1 MIVSRILPDNDLKT
15 ALKNIMDGSDFKS
28 GIILCIVGS
37 LKETHLR
44 MSDGNKKTFN
54 GDYEIVSAEG
64 TISPDGVHVHIA
76 VSDENGHVIGG
87 HLLEGC
93 IIYTTAEICV
103 LESEIS
109 FKRVFD
115 HNTGY
120 RELFVE

>member
-15 ALKNIMDGSDFKS
+15 ALKNIMDASDFKS

-44 MSDGNKKTFN
+44 MSDGSKKTFN

>member
-15 ALKNIMDGSDFKS
+15 ALKNIMDDNDFKS
-28 GIILCIVGS
+28 GIIICIVGS
-37 LKETHLR
+37 LKETNLR
-44 MSDGNKKTFN
+44 MSDGNKKSFK

-64 TISPDGVHVHIA
+64 TISPDGIHVHIA
-76 VSDENGHVIGG
+76 VSDEKGHVIGG

-93 IIYTTAEICV
+93 KIYTTAEICV

-109 FKRVFD
+109 FKRVLD

-120 RELFVE
+120 RELFIE

>member
-1 MIVSRILPDNDLKT
+1 MIVSRILPGNDLKNS
-15 ALKNIMDGSDFKS
+15 LKNIMEDSEYKS

-44 MSDGNKKTFN
+44 MSNSDKKVFN
-54 GDYEIVSAEG
+54 GNYEIISSEG

-76 VSDENGHVIGG
+76 VSDENGHLLGG

-103 LESEIS
+103 LESEIN
-109 FKRVFD
+109 FKRIFD
-115 HNTGY
+115 PSTGY
-120 RELFVE
+120 KELFVE

>member
-1 MIVSRILPDNDLKT
+1 MIVSRILPGNDLKNS
-15 ALKNIMDGSDFKS
+15 LKNIMEDSEYKS

-44 MSDGNKKTFN
+44 MSNNDKKVFN
-54 GDYEIVSAEG
+54 GNYEIISSEG

-76 VSDENGHVIGG
+76 VSDENGHVLGG

-103 LESEIS
+103 LESEMK
-109 FKRVFD
+109 FKRIFD
-115 HNTGY
+115 PSTGY
-120 RELFVE
+120 KELFVE